1 MTNGT
6 IFLEKK
12 MSEALDLKRK
22 KFVGLVA
29 MIQDAE
35 IYEQT
40 LDTLVEWFGGKVP
53 PETYKKLREGANEVA
68 EWIEANKGTNNE

>member
-1 MTNGT
+1 MEEAQTAPQY
-6 IFLEKK
+6 KK
-12 MSEALDLKRK
+12 L
-22 KFVGLVA
+22 VGLIA

-35 IYEQT
+35 MYEAT

-53 PETYKKLREGANEVA
+53 DKTYKKLREGANEVT